1 MKKIIYLILL
11 SSICI
16 LLAACGKKDNEDKN
30 SEQQSNVSQKNEQ
43 ETESVSSDNFD
54 KILESEIAQPYDVPK
69 VLVYYSDDTS
79 INADTYSDCQIII
92 VDKQDGTYEPICD
105 SASTIKLRG
114 NSTIAAYKKA
124 FNFKFSSKTD
134 VLGMGKNKK
143 WTLLANSF
151 DKTLLRNQT
160 VFDISKQLKVPFTP
174 DYRVVDVYLN
184 DTLQGSYLLVDTIEV
199 GSNRVDIDTTDNE
212 FLLEL
217 DYNPQDEESRYFYS
231 PTYEIKF
238 AINEPEL
245 KDLTSEQYKYIKE
258 LITNAEIALTSGDM
272 SEIEKYFDIDSM
284 ASFYLVQEFFRNVD
298 VNTSSTRFH
307 VKDGK
312 IYGGPVWDFDLSAGN
327 YLKSY
332 YKSMYDENGDCYAG
346 LKAVKMPWFGALCE
360 VKEFQNLVNQK
371 FLDMQDTL
379 VNLYEDNSLGQNY
392 IDKTIETYNGSIS
405 RNYGEAGWKVYRIY
419 TFGMVLERQP
429 ERTYEENVEFY
440 RNWLKNRNEWLL
452 EEWGLKAN

>member
-16 LLAACGKKDNEDKN
+16 SLAACGKKDNEDKN

-360 VKEFQNLVNQK
+360 VTEFQNLVNQK

-452 EEWGLKAN
+452 EKWGL

>member
-11 SSICI
+11 SSIFI
-16 LLAACGKKDNEDKN
+16 SLAACGKKDNEDKN

-43 ETESVSSDNFD
+43 ETETVSSDNFD

-452 EEWGLKAN
+452 EKWGL